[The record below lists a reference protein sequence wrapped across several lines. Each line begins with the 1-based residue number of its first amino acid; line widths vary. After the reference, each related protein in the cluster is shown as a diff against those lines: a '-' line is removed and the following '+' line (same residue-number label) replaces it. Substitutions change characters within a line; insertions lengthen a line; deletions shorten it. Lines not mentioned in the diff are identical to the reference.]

1 MPSSG
6 AAGFGGGGAPTTA
19 SSALAKVTPSPTLL
33 INVIV
38 PAEREDDY
46 DNEGEEG
53 EEEEGGASPTS
64 DVALRPGGGGGGGSG
79 LPEAATMSLGT
90 PYPGSPNPARLA
102 LGNEKGTPD
111 SVIRPTV
118 LTYRGEDVLAPRH
131 RRRDEGDAEGDD
143 GGPHHPPS
151 SSSSSSAAAAAK
163 EPFPDG
169 KRPSP
174 SAPDRT
180 LRSATA
186 GDDDVAPAELCGV
199 RHPVDRRG
207 GEGEG
212 GSTEAEAGGDAP
224 DDPPP
229 RPTRSSP
236 ARSKVPTSEAPSS
249 APPMATASASAP
261 PAIQN
266 GTLAAASALM
276 TLLGKERGGSPQG

>member
-1 MPSSG
+1 MP
-6 AAGFGGGGAPTTA
+6 A
-19 SSALAKVTPSPTLL
+19 
-33 INVIV
+33 
-38 PAEREDDY
+38 
-46 DNEGEEG
+46 
-53 EEEEGGASPTS
+53 
-64 DVALRPGGGGGGGSG
+64 
-79 LPEAATMSLGT
+79 AATMSLGT
-90 PYPGSPNPARLA
+90 PYPGSPNPARHA

-118 LTYRGEDVLAPRH
+118 LTYRGEEVLAPRH

-151 SSSSSSAAAAAK
+151 SLSLSSAAAAAAK
-163 EPFPDG
+163 EPFPAG

-186 GDDDVAPAELCGV
+186 GDDDDAPAELCGV

-207 GEGEG
+207 GRGEG
-212 GSTEAEAGGDAP
+212 GSAEAEAGGDAP
-224 DDPPP
+224 EYPPP

-236 ARSKVPTSEAPSS
+236 ARSKVPTSEAPPS
-249 APPMATASASAP
+249 APPMATASAPAP

-276 TLLGKERGGSPQG
+276 TLLGKDRGGSPQG